1 MNPWEL
7 AQKQL
12 DQELG
17 VQAAGPV
24 ESQKARAFAQGA
36 TFGYA
41 ENIEALVRSILPE
54 SLGGGEYE
62 QLRDELR
69 QKLAAYKEANP
80 TEALTY
86 ELAGAL
92 VPGIATM
99 AVPGM
104 QALGPMRLAG
114 VAGLEGLAAY
124 GGQMEGAPTMEDIPG
139 AGVAAGVS
147 AVGGPIVQKAVGAT
161 GGLFSRFVNIA
172 RETLG
177 DKPATAV
184 QAELRRLAEGTGK
197 TVDEIVQDVIDGK
210 IMAENRT
217 LQAAVRALRSKGGE
231 AGALITETLPA
242 RRTATRQA
250 AVEGM
255 QEGLAPGMESN
266 VIRAMKA
273 TDEQLGDIER
283 QSYQRVFGEIPETS
297 PDIARN
303 MQDILQRFGDVRSS
317 LSKLYNERNIV
328 PLFSESEAG
337 ELVLRRMP
345 TLEDAEILR
354 RAMDEQATSLFRA
367 GEGARGQVAA
377 DSAQALRGQ
386 LDEAF
391 PQLRSVRESARIRRV
406 IRDQFQEGRKALG
419 MNADELE
426 VKFEEVQGM
435 GDAAVRAFRA
445 GVMDGIRNRV
455 RRSPGIMARLADP
468 DRQEGSILRIVYPED
483 SVDQIQR
490 KLDIAAG
497 SQELYDRVL
506 FNSMTAPEQ
515 AAASQIGTSTS
526 IEDVRRIAGG
536 DVMAVINWG
545 AKKLAQAMPQLS
557 DAQRADVTRVLLTE
571 DPQLVMR
578 ALTDNTAVDEM
589 LRRAAQVA
597 NVAGAGVR
605 TVFGQ
610 QAARGAGLLSEGN
623 E

>member
-1 MNPWEL
+1 MNPWEV
-7 AQKQL
+7 AQQQL

-17 VQAAGPV
+17 VQATGPV
-24 ESQKARAFAQGA
+24 EPQRARAFAQGA

-80 TEALTY
+80 AEALTY
-86 ELAGAL
+86 EVAGAL

-139 AGVAAGVS
+139 AGVSAGVS
-147 AVGGPIVQKAVGAT
+147 AVGGPIAQKAVGAT
-161 GGLFSRFVNIA
+161 SGLFSRFVNFA

-184 QAELRRLAEGTGK
+184 QAELRRLAEGTGQ
-197 TVDEIVQDVIDGK
+197 TVDDIIQDLIDGK
-210 IMAENRT
+210 IMAENLT
-217 LQAAVRALRSKGGE
+217 LQSTVRALRSKGGE

-242 RRTATRQA
+242 RRTVTRQA

-273 TDEQLGDIER
+273 TDEELGKLER
-283 QSYQRVFGEIPETS
+283 EGYRAVFGEIPNINTALAREMES
-297 PDIARN
+297 ILGRFPDARAA
-303 MQDILQRFGDVRSS
+303 MGRI
-317 LSKLYNERNIV
+317 YNKRNTVPLWDEERNI
-328 PLFSESEAG
+328 
-337 ELVLRRMP
+337 LRRVP
-345 TLEDAEILR
+345 NLEDAEILR
-354 RAMDEQATSLFRA
+354 RLLDEEATGLFKGGA
-367 GEGARGQVAA
+367 SEEGVATV
-377 DSAQALRGQ
+377 DVAQAFRKM
-386 LDEAF
+386 LDDAY
-391 PQLRSVRESARIRRV
+391 PDVKSVRADAAVRRE
-406 IRDQFQEGRKALG
+406 IRDQFAEGQKAISK
-419 MNADELE
+419 NADLLDIEFDA
-426 VKFEEVQGM
+426 VKRK

-445 GVMDGIRNRV
+445 GVMDAIRNAS
-455 RRSPGIMARLADP
+455 RRRPGLMGRLADP
-468 DRQEGSILRIVYPED
+468 ERQEGAVLRVVYPED
-483 SVDQIQR
+483 SVDDIQR

-497 SQELYDRVL
+497 SQELYQKVMHG
-506 FNSMTAPEQ
+506 SMTAPEQ
-515 AAASQIGTSTS
+515 AAAASIGSNIS
-526 IEDVRRIAGG
+526 VDDVRRAVGG
-536 DVMAVINWG
+536 DMMAAARLV
-545 AKKLAQAMPQLS
+545 AKKLAQGMPKLS
-557 DAQRADVTRVLLTE
+557 DSDRLGVARILLTE

-610 QAARGAGLLSEGN
+610 QAARFGGLLSEGN